1 MNKINNINIESSG
14 GLFTNLRKVISGTGL
29 SRIFGLIRDISTTS
43 LLGAS
48 IFHDI
53 FVICLKIPNL
63 FRRFFAEG
71 AFNQAFIPIYSDYEK
86 ENNSDSTFEFLNS
99 LAGILITTLFIFTLI
114 VLIFAPIFI
123 FIFAPGFYFDPVK
136 KDLAINVLRI
146 MFPYLALIS
155 LVAFAGGIQN
165 THKRFSI
172 PAYTP
177 VFFNLSLI
185 IAAVAIAPKYE
196 MPIYVLAWGVLLAG
210 IVQLLIQILPLWR
223 INRLPIPR
231 LNFNNPGIKKF
242 FRLIIPAVLAGGIIQ
257 INLLIDTIFA
267 SLLETGSPTWLYISD
282 RLIQFPMGIFAIA
295 IGTVLLPTL
304 SKFDLNHEKDKFIA
318 GIQKGQKFVLYI
330 GLPSLIG
337 LFFCAED
344 LISTIFYRGAFTS
357 MDVTKSSYSLMAFS
371 FGLPFF
377 MLMKVLTPA
386 FFARKDTKTPMYV
399 ALASLFL
406 NVIFNYY
413 LAFVLDY
420 GHVGIAIGSSLAA
433 IISVLTLEIVL
444 YRDGF
449 IKSKSIINKFSFN
462 VFISSLFLIIFLYF
476 YTSEI
481 NFMKLT
487 QVERIFY
494 LSIEVF
500 ASVVIYF
507 SISRLVLNKP
517 LRFLFD

>member
-1 MNKINNINIESSG
+1 M
-14 GLFTNLRKVISGTGL
+14 
-29 SRIFGLIRDISTTS
+29 
-43 LLGAS
+43 
-48 IFHDI
+48 
-53 FVICLKIPNL
+53 

-86 ENNSDSTFEFLNS
+86 ENNSDRTFEFLNS

-231 LNFNNPGIKKF
+231 LNSNNPGIKKF

-357 MDVTKSSYSLMAFS
+357 MDVINSSYSLMAFS

-399 ALASLFL
+399 ALVSLFL
-406 NVIFNYY
+406 NVVFNYY

-433 IISVLTLEIVL
+433 IISVLTLEIAL

-462 VFISSLFLIIFLYF
+462 VFISSLFLMIFLYF

-481 NFMKLT
+481 DFIKLS

-507 SISRLVLNKP
+507 SISRLMLNKP

>member
-1 MNKINNINIESSG
+1 MNKNNKLISKSSE
-14 GLFTNLRKVISGTGL
+14 GLFSSLRKVISGTGL
-29 SRIFGLIRDISTTS
+29 SRFFGLIRDISTTN

-71 AFNQAFIPIYSDYEK
+71 AFNQAFIPIYSDFEK
-86 ENNSDSTFEFLNS
+86 ANNKNDIYEFLNS
-99 LAGILITTLFIFTLI
+99 LAGILISSLFVFTLL
-114 VLIFAPIFI
+114 VLIFAPMFI

-231 LNFNNPGIKKF
+231 LTFNNTGIKKF
-242 FRLIIPAVLAGGIIQ
+242 FRLIVPAVLAGGIIQ

-282 RLIQFPMGIFAIA
+282 RLIQFPMVIFAIA

-304 SKFDLNHEKDKFIA
+304 SKFDLNHEKDKFIT

-344 LISTIFYRGAFTS
+344 LISTIFYTGAFSS
-357 MDVTKSSYSLMAFS
+357 MDVINSSYSLMAFS